1 MNLLRDYYKVTNF
14 EGLDKMV
21 QSRIKS
27 KTQIISILVTSLKI
41 ILTDLNP
48 KEEGLGTFC
57 IKDYGLKRRIFFTVY
72 DEEKKILKHFSF
84 MFPFN
89 ISFTE
94 TEVNFNLNNREI
106 VIDLF
111 ILEILSTL
119 CKNNWFSDT
128 NEANHD
134 ILTFIESYGDL
145 LYDFNIPK
153 EMESDLWS
161 VIKTLIT
168 FEPGYIRYDY
178 DVENYEEY
186 IHPLHHIDVNYSDMG
201 TFKLG
206 INNNIKIV
214 DRLKLDKFED
224 ILLDGKSRARHCYT
238 LS

>member
-1 MNLLRDYYKVTNF
+1 MNLLRECYKITNF
-14 EGLDKMV
+14 EGLDKLL
-21 QSRIKS
+21 QSRLKS
-27 KTQIISILVTSLKI
+27 KTQLISILVTSLKI

-48 KEEGLGTFC
+48 REEGSGTFC
-57 IKDYGLKRRIFFTVY
+57 IKDYGFIKRIFFTVY

-84 MFPFN
+84 TFPFN
-89 ISFTE
+89 ITFTE

-128 NEANHD
+128 NEGNHD

-153 EMESDLWS
+153 EMELDLWS
-161 VIKTLIT
+161 VIITLLT

-178 DVENYEEY
+178 DVDNYEEHV
-186 IHPLHHIDVNYSDMG
+186 HPLHHIDVNYSDIG

-206 INNNIKIV
+206 INSNIEIQ
-214 DRLKLDKFED
+214 DRLKLDQFED
-224 ILLDGKSRARHCYT
+224 ILLNGKSRASHCYI